1 MEATARNLRKGAT
14 LLTGAKIIAFDQSTN
29 ATGWAVLEQGSGVI
43 IKSGVLRPKGETND
57 RIRQTIKQA
66 IWLCEEF
73 EVTFVFIEG
82 IYSKLNPR
90 VYEILA
96 KLAGTLEITLEEK
109 GYFVNVVKPSEWRK
123 RVGIKNRKRA
133 DVKKEAIDLVYTL
146 YDIKASEDEA
156 EAILFARAFC
166 DNKKEEK

>member
-1 MEATARNLRKGAT
+1 MNLAYVAVTRAKKETNYHKRTKRRIPNRQKMEATARNLRKGAT

-29 ATGWAVLEQGSGVI
+29 ATGWAVLEQGTGVI

-82 IYSKLNPR
+82 IYSKLNP
-90 VYEILA
+90 EFT
-96 KLAGTLEITLEEK
+96 K
-109 GYFVNVVKPSEWRK
+109 F
-123 RVGIKNRKRA
+123 
-133 DVKKEAIDLVYTL
+133 
-146 YDIKASEDEA
+146 
-156 EAILFARAFC
+156 
-166 DNKKEEK
+166 